1 MNVKLMLLE
10 EDKRYQGEDVL
21 GMLPDYFEMDFKQLN
36 DFFSGYQVIGEE
48 KVIQY
53 VTWHQDAMW
62 ENRFKRQENLEQM
75 IKMRLQDYY
84 ILRENLAVLSHKALN
99 YLFLL
104 EKIANSRDERLEEF
118 DQKLF
123 RQVEIFP
130 WYGELDG
137 YDFNRILIP
146 LFHITTQFLNLL
158 HQINH
163 LETYHRKVYPN
174 TFLSSYDEVYV
185 GDFVIENEQ
194 FNWDKTSLRGSF
206 KRRILK
212 K

>member
-84 ILRENLAVLSHKALN
+84 ILN
-99 YLFLL
+99 
-104 EKIANSRDERLEEF
+104 
-118 DQKLF
+118 
-123 RQVEIFP
+123 
-130 WYGELDG
+130 
-137 YDFNRILIP
+137 
-146 LFHITTQFLNLL
+146 
-158 HQINH
+158 
-163 LETYHRKVYPN
+163 
-174 TFLSSYDEVYV
+174 
-185 GDFVIENEQ
+185 
-194 FNWDKTSLRGSF
+194 
-206 KRRILK
+206 
-212 K
+212 

>member
-104 EKIANSRDERLEEF
+104 EKIANSRDEKLEEF

-146 LFHITTQFLNLL
+146 LFHITTQFLNFL
-158 HQINH
+158 HQINN
-163 LETYHRKVYPN
+163 LETYHRKVYPD